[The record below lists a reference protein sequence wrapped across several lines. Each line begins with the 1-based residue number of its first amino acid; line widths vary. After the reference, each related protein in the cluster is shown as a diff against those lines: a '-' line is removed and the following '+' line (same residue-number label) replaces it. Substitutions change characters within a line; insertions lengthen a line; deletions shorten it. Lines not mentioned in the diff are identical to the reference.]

1 MDHIPHTHVDLNAD
15 GKLYEVTLNELKLA
29 ALDGTA
35 RLTGS
40 SNWKDGAQWDVT
52 ADLNKM
58 NIRPY
63 VPAMPAV
70 LSGKVSSKGSADSN
84 HWKVDVPTVYLT
96 GSLSSRP
103 LSLKGSVF
111 LSNETLLN
119 IPDLLLNYGDN
130 RIAAKGMLGDKS
142 NLD

>member
-1 MDHIPHTHVDLNAD
+1 
-15 GKLYEVTLNELKLA
+15 
-29 ALDGTA
+29 
-35 RLTGS
+35 
-40 SNWKDGAQWDVT
+40 
-52 ADLNKM
+52 
-58 NIRPY
+58 
-63 VPAMPAV
+63 MPAV

-84 HWKVDVPTVYLT
+84 HWKVDVPAVDLT

-130 RIAAKGMLGDKS
+130 RIAAKGILGD
-142 NLD
+142 NQT

>member
-1 MDHIPHTHVDLNAD
+1 MVRHV
-15 GKLYEVTLNELKLA
+15 
-29 ALDGTA
+29 
-35 RLTGS
+35 LTGS

-63 VPAMPAV
+63 VPAIPAV
-70 LSGKVSSKGSADSN
+70 LSGKVSSQGSADSN
-84 HWKVDVPTVYLT
+84 HWKVDVPTVDLT

-130 RIAAKGMLGDKS
+130 RIAAKGILGDKS
-142 NLD
+142 NLDLDINAPSLRGLWQDFSGFRRW